1 VTLHRRR
8 SVGADQ
14 RYKEFKMVALYDQDQ
29 EKKLLRVTRQGP
41 ERAGCKSEARRLK
54 GVGMRWNGRN
64 AEAMLALE
72 ALHPSNRWNNYWNSR
87 TKAAA

>member
-1 VTLHRRR
+1 
-8 SVGADQ
+8 
-14 RYKEFKMVALYDQDQ
+14 
-29 EKKLLRVTRQGP
+29 
-41 ERAGCKSEARRLK
+41 
-54 GVGMRWNGRN
+54 MRWNDRN